1 MIDYRIQPHSRRCCI
16 TGRDLQP
23 GEKYFSAL
31 VDEDHQL
38 VRKDYSSE
46 AWQGPPQG
54 AFGYWAGRISRES
67 EGRRPHIDDDLL
79 LECFHRLEN
88 QTDLSKLSFRYVAAL
103 LLMRRKRF
111 RFTDAQLVNGQEVL
125 VVLCSRDKKKYEV
138 INPQLSEQQIADV
151 QEEVFRVLG
160 WG

>member
-1 MIDYRIQPHSRRCCI
+1 MIDYRIQPHSRRCCM
-16 TGRDLQP
+16 TGRDLLP

-38 VRKDYSSE
+38 VRKDYSNE

-54 AFGYWAGRISRES
+54 AFGYWTGRMPQDNERH
-67 EGRRPHIDDDLL
+67 RPHIDDELL
-79 LECFHRLEN
+79 LECFHRLEG
-88 QTDLSKLSFRYVAAL
+88 QTDQGKLSFRYVAAL
-103 LLMRRKRF
+103 LLMRRKRL
-111 RFTDAQLVNGQEVL
+111 RFTDAHVVNGQEVL
-125 VVLCSRDKKKYEV
+125 VVFCSRDKKKYEV